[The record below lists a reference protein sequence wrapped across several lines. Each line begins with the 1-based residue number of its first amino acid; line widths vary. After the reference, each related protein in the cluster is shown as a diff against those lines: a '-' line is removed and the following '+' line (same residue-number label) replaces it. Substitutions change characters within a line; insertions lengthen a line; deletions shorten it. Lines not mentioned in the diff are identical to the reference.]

1 MGKGFPR
8 SLKHADKSTVRVAR
22 IDVSETLS
30 VTGSTGVA
38 VDQTAVIGD
47 FPEGNILLLGAV
59 ANLTF
64 SGPGANGDLS
74 DTWAGDFS
82 VGSTPADDNTLTAAD
97 IDMVGSTALA
107 AATAEVGVATRGAMG
122 SDATDGGLLVELLD
136 NTDGSLE
143 INLNLLVDAD
153 DITNAVAVDITAT
166 GQVYYAYCVLGDD

>member
-38 VDQTAVIGD
+38 VDQTAVVGD

-59 ANLTF
+59 ANLTI
-64 SGPGANGDLS
+64 SGPGSNADLS

-82 VGSTPADDNTLTAAD
+82 LGSTATADATLSGTDVDVIA
-97 IDMVGSTALA
+97 STALA
-107 AATAEVGVATRGAMG
+107 AATAEVGVATRGAKANAG
-122 SDATDGGLLVELLD
+122 ILLD

-143 INLNLLVDAD
+143 VNLNFVVDAD
-153 DITNAVAVDITAT
+153 DIANAASVDFTAV